1 MELEKKPIS
10 TLRPDVQELLTCKC
24 GDPSHQMV
32 IGYNHDEFE
41 EVYLSV
47 HLVREGN
54 IFKRIWR
61 ALKYVFGMRSI
72 YGDFDE
78 IILSPLDAPKLQKVV
93 NHLNKQKD

>member
-1 MELEKKPIS
+1 MKEKRKVS

-32 IGYNHDEFE
+32 IGYNLDEFN

-47 HLVREGN
+47 HLAREYN
-54 IFKRIWR
+54 ILKRIWI
-61 ALKYVFGMRSI
+61 AMKYVFGMRSI

-78 IILSPLDAPKLQKVV
+78 IVLSPLDAPKLQKVV
-93 NHLNKQKD
+93 DHLNQENDR

>member
-1 MELEKKPIS
+1 MGGKRNVS

-32 IGYNHDEFE
+32 IGYDLDEFE

-47 HLVREGN
+47 HLVREHN
-54 IFKRIWR
+54 IFKRIWI
-61 ALKYVFGMRSI
+61 AMKYVFGLRSI

-93 NHLNKQKD
+93 DHLNKQVV